1 MKKFTML
8 LSAIVLLAG
17 IALYGINMPNDGIKD
32 IDRTEYPMEVHYID
46 VGQADSALVICGG
59 QAMLIDGGNTD
70 DSRLIASYLKNEG
83 IKNLEYVV
91 CSHAH
96 EDHVGGLSAALSTVN
111 VSRVFAPK
119 TGADTKAYKNFI
131 KKTKEQGCTAETP
144 SAGETVPLGTG
155 TVEFLGPVSEKGKDL
170 NSTSIV
176 LKITYGNTSFLFTG
190 DAERDEEQEILDSGA
205 DLKATVLKAGHHGSS
220 TSTTYPFLRAVM
232 PQYAVISCEK
242 GNSYGH
248 PHRETLS
255 KLSDAGTE
263 VLRTD
268 KNGTIIM
275 LSDGE
280 RVIPLTE
287 K

>member
-1 MKKFTML
+1 MKKITML
-8 LSAIVLLAG
+8 LSVLVLLAG
-17 IALYGINMPNDGIKD
+17 TVLYGINLPNNGSD
-32 IDRTEYPMEVHYID
+32 IDPSAYPMEVHYID
-46 VGQADSALVICGG
+46 VGQADSALVICEG
-59 QAMLIDGGNTD
+59 QAMLIDGGNTA
-70 DSRLIASYLKNEG
+70 DSRLIASYLKNED
-83 IKNLEYVV
+83 IKELEYVV

-111 VSRVFAPK
+111 VCRVFAPE
-119 TGADTKAYKNFI
+119 TGADTKAYKNFV
-131 KKTKEQGCTAETP
+131 KKAKEQDCAIETP
-144 SAGETVPLGTG
+144 SAGEKIPLGSG
-155 TVEFLGPVSEKGKDL
+155 TVEFLGPITEKGREL

-280 RVIPLTE
+280 RVVPLAE